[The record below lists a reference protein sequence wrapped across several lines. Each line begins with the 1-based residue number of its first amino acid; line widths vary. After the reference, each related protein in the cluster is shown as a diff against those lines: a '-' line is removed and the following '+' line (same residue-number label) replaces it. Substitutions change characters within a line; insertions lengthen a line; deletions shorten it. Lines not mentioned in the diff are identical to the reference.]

1 MILIMW
7 GYTTQYIGVTL
18 SQFIVGNPIKQR
30 VHRGTEGF
38 EHRVICILKLN
49 TEMSWLYLRYIEY
62 KPCFATFDK
71 WLGHTENSL
80 QTISSLSRSDA
91 LFVALHDSEWCVL
104 KWVALWKHKRHWKT
118 LLPRQ
123 DLGADGSCRC
133 RWFLK
138 VGWSMLIASEDC
150 FWFRGWGWG
159 GEPFLASRLGEIRG
173 ILERIRTCFV
183 LPGLATQDLKRYL
196 PREMRWVKQVGATCH
211 QIVPWHQSPSE
222 HPQAPR
228 LSQTYM
234 SRLLIC

>member
-1 MILIMW
+1 MRHEPSNLGFKTRNPPKFQRLLIVSIIKIAINQRYIPHFQASLQQLGLPYHSYLSSVQNPCWLMILIMW

-91 LFVALHDSEWCVL
+91 LFVALHDSE
-104 KWVALWKHKRHWKT
+104 
-118 LLPRQ
+118 
-123 DLGADGSCRC
+123 
-133 RWFLK
+133 
-138 VGWSMLIASEDC
+138 
-150 FWFRGWGWG
+150 
-159 GEPFLASRLGEIRG
+159 
-173 ILERIRTCFV
+173 
-183 LPGLATQDLKRYL
+183 
-196 PREMRWVKQVGATCH
+196 
-211 QIVPWHQSPSE
+211 
-222 HPQAPR
+222 
-228 LSQTYM
+228 
-234 SRLLIC
+234 